1 MTISKRTA
9 WIIPAVFTF
18 VAIGTLSVPSSVNAH
33 CKGKHTGNHPHC
45 TGGDD
50 GSGEYVVSDGVT
62 INDPPAPGFDYHIV
76 GTSGNDN
83 ITAGSGTD
91 LIEGGAGRDE
101 ITALGGNDE
110 IYGEDGEDHIDAG
123 EGNDLVYGGAGIDF
137 LNGGPGT
144 DWLEGG
150 DGDDELYFSMGA
162 SLGGTIYEVDHL
174 DGGLGDDMLSF
185 GNWAGPGGY
194 ALINQVTVDLALGT
208 YDVNVT
214 DLFGET
220 VVVHGTFLSI
230 EDLWGANDG
239 NSTLYGDS
247 FDNRFVG
254 GSGDDILYGR
264 SGNDTLVGNDG
275 HDEVYGGPGDDW
287 VEGHPG
293 NDLVVGGAGND
304 TVSGQERG
312 WIEAGADD
320 VLWGG
325 DNLTLIDG
333 EADTFHF
340 HGTFGTDTVMDYEQD
355 ETIHLTGFVGGF
367 LRDDM
372 SFDVINIDPV
382 GADIVISF
390 WLKRGGGTGGT
401 IILKGAAARGI
412 VVGESNFIIE

>member
-1 MTISKRTA
+1 MNILRITVLALIS
-9 WIIPAVFTF
+9 IFLIPLDA
-18 VAIGTLSVPSSVNAH
+18 SAH
-33 CKGKHTGNHPHC
+33 CKGKHTGDPEHC
-45 TGGDD
+45 TDGGDD
-50 GSGEYVVSDGVT
+50 GSGEYQVSDGVT
-62 INDPPAPGFDYHIV
+62 INDPPDPDFDYHIV
-76 GTSGNDN
+76 GTPNSDN

-91 LIEGGAGRDE
+91 LIEGGAGGDV
-101 ITALGGNDE
+101 ITALGGNDD
-110 IYGEDGEDHIDAG
+110 IYGDDGDDGIDAG
-123 EGNDLVYGGAGIDF
+123 EGNDFIDGGAGNDL

-144 DWLEGG
+144 DWIEGG
-150 DGDDELYFSMGA
+150 DGNDELYFSMAA
-162 SLGGTIYEVDHL
+162 SLSEADHL

-185 GNWAGPGGY
+185 GDWAGPGGY
-194 ALINQVTVDLALGT
+194 ALVNQVTADLALNT
-208 YDVNVT
+208 YEATVT

-220 VVVHGTFLSI
+220 VVVQGNFMNI
-230 EDLWGANDG
+230 EDLWGTPDG

-247 FDNRFVG
+247 LDNVIVG
-254 GSGDDILYGR
+254 GGDGNDVIHGR
-264 SGNDTLVGNDG
+264 GGNDTLIGNAG

-320 VLWGG
+320 ELWGG
-325 DNLTLIDG
+325 DNLTGVDG
-333 EADTFHF
+333 EADIFHF

-355 ETIHLTGFVGGF
+355 ELIHLTGYVGGF

-372 SFDVINIDPV
+372 SFDVINIDTV
-382 GADIVISF
+382 GADIVLSW

-412 VVGESNFIIE
+412 TIDESHFIIE